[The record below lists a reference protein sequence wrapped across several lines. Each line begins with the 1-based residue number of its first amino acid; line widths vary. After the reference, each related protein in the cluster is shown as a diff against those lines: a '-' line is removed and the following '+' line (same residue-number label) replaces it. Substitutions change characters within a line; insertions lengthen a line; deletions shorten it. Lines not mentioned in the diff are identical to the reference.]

1 MAGYFEWLDSYS
13 VGIPSIDADH
23 KLLVSLVNDVVT
35 AIEAHHGRDVMNDAL
50 IRLIEYTAH
59 HFEREEEAMDA
70 CHFPGLEAHRALHD
84 RLIRTV
90 LRLLLRYRN
99 NELEPLELAEFLMDW
114 LITHILE
121 EDRKLGAH
129 LRLHG
134 AA

>member
-70 CHFPGLEAHRALHD
+70 CRFPGLEAHRALHD

-90 LRLLLRYRN
+90 LRLLLRYRH